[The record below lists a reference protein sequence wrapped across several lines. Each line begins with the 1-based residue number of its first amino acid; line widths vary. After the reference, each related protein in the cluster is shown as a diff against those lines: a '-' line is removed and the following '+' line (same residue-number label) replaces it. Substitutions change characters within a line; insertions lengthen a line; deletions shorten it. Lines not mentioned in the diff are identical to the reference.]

1 MERSIINQVKSDI
14 FKELYTIIN
23 FYVKKGAKPENLKK
37 FYKKNKNF
45 NDLLEDIKNKGVNLV
60 EDEGEYKKLVREVLN
75 DILDDIVAK
84 NKDKEY
90 KNKSQKMK
98 HIKEFY
104 EFDNFNESFGEIA
117 SYIIIGW
124 SAYKFIKELILSKR
138 INNLEK
144 SILNSLNDILKKIK
158 KMPVVELADRFFVKI
173 IDTTGK
179 EIDLRLFKN
188 EMLLKVNAETEIEI
202 QLSKK
207 QYDEFLSLIKK
218 Q

>member
-90 KNKSQKMK
+90 K
-98 HIKEFY
+98 IKV
-104 EFDNFNESFGEIA
+104 
-117 SYIIIGW
+117 
-124 SAYKFIKELILSKR
+124 
-138 INNLEK
+138 
-144 SILNSLNDILKKIK
+144 KK
-158 KMPVVELADRFFVKI
+158 
-173 IDTTGK
+173 
-179 EIDLRLFKN
+179 
-188 EMLLKVNAETEIEI
+188 
-202 QLSKK
+202 
-207 QYDEFLSLIKK
+207 
-218 Q
+218 